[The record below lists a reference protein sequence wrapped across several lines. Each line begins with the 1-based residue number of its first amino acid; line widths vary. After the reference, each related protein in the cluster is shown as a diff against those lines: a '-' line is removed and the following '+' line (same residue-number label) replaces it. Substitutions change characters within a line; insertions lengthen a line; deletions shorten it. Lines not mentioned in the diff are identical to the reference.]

1 MIKQFFRSV
10 YNKVTG
16 KDVQKIQNDIIDSY
30 QRELTECRE
39 YTDRLTQELEDTK
52 RQLRNKDLNES
63 ILQGRVNELS
73 QIRQGLELD
82 IRNLRNQP
90 ERVVE
95 QFVMTQGV
103 YDKFV
108 RSMEP
113 PVVTNNTTAQGAGY
127 LVGMQRVLEKLREQ
141 FVSR

>member
-1 MIKQFFRSV
+1 MKNIFRSV

-16 KDVQKIQNDIIDSY
+16 KDVKKIQSDIINSY
-30 QRELTECRE
+30 EREIAELTEQLKASRIVAGN
-39 YTDRLTQELEDTK
+39 
-52 RQLRNKDLNES
+52 RQVDVQ
-63 ILQGRVNELS
+63 ILQGRVDELS
-73 QIRQGLELD
+73 AVRRGLELD
-82 IRNLRNQP
+82 IRNLQNQP
-90 ERVVE
+90 TQVVDR
-95 QFVMTQGV
+95 FVMTHQV

-141 FVSR
+141 FVA